1 MSEHS
6 LPNDGS
12 SDAVDS
18 TIQRKWDRYAM
29 PDLSVD
35 AGSSPT
41 PVALA
46 SPGSTNATIAV
57 SSFDSLPTY
66 GSSTALGDAFAKA
79 EAIDLPLAEDFN
91 TSDTRHSF

>member
-12 SDAVDS
+12 SAAVDS
-18 TIQRKWDRYAM
+18 TFQRKWNQYAM

-35 AGSSPT
+35 AESSPT
-41 PVALA
+41 PLALA

-57 SSFDSLPTY
+57 NSFDSLPTY

-79 EAIDLPLAEDFN
+79 EAIDLPPAEDFS
-91 TSDTRHSF
+91 TSADGEAF